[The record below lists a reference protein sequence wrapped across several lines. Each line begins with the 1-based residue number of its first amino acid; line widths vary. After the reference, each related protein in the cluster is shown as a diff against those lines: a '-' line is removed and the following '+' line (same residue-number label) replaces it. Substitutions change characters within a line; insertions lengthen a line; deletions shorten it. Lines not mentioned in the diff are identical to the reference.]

1 MENGKQETGKQN
13 AGKKIIAT
21 GVGLFL
27 LGGLSVYLLMA
38 PQSGSSEK
46 KLAAPKH
53 SAMQAAIAQM
63 EQQKPA
69 EEKEAAPTATQ
80 ELADDG
86 VPEMTHAAFLAE
98 AEARRE
104 QGMENK
110 AEIERLEKLKKA
122 KLNSVE
128 CKFWRQQQKTS
139 SAAAKIDEKINQF
152 CYLPP
157 SSSSSSAAQDEQA
170 ASELTENQNYKP

>member
-1 MENGKQETGKQN
+1 METGKQN
-13 AGKKIIAT
+13 IGKKVIAA
-21 GVGLFL
+21 GVGLFF
-27 LGGLSVYLLMA
+27 LGGLSVYLFMA
-38 PQSGSSEK
+38 TNTEPPEK
-46 KLAAPKH
+46 KLSVPKH

-63 EQQKPA
+63 EQQKPVA
-69 EEKEAAPTATQ
+69 EKGTILTATP
-80 ELADDG
+80 EPTDDDT
-86 VPEMTHAAFLAE
+86 PEMTHAAFLAE

-139 SAAAKIDEKINQF
+139 SAAAKIEEKINQF
-152 CYLPP
+152 CHLP
-157 SSSSSSAAQDEQA
+157 SSSSSSSSISNEQA
-170 ASELTENQNYKP
+170 AGDLTES